1 MVWRRNE
8 DCSEACKEFSFTR
21 KEFSFFRKSELTIKA
36 SDKCSVCLIGQI
48 IVRGLVF
55 ERAGGG
61 RRHSWEMR
69 WKERLRA
76 LRRKQGRPERQLLDI
91 PLCSSRITLQL
102 ENMTMS
108 KIGPRINCFVVCRS
122 WCLSLTVFT
131 KFQTVYTVWGHGWG
145 LDCLPT
151 DLWGLRA

>member
-1 MVWRRNE
+1 MRIVAKLAR
-8 DCSEACKEFSFTR
+8 SFLSLER
-21 KEFSFFRKSELTIKA
+21 SFLSLESPSWLSKRLTGA
-36 SDKCSVCLIGQI
+36 YCCLIGQI
-48 IVRGLVF
+48 IARGLVF
-55 ERAGGG
+55 ERARFG

-122 WCLSLTVFT
+122 WCLSLAVFT
-131 KFQTVYTVWGHGWG
+131 KFQTVYTVWGHGAG

>member
-1 MVWRRNE
+1 MRIIAKITSSLPVCIKPW
-8 DCSEACKEFSFTR
+8 
-21 KEFSFFRKSELTIKA
+21 KSLHCLLKAKLTIKK
-36 SDKCSVCLIGQI
+36 SDKFLVCLIGQI
-48 IVRGLVF
+48 IARVL
-55 ERAGGG
+55 ERAGVG
-61 RRHSWEMR
+61 RRHSREMR

-102 ENMTMS
+102 ENMTTS

-122 WCLSLTVFT
+122 WCLSLAVFT
-131 KFQTVYTVWGHGWG
+131 KFQTVYTVWGHGAG

>member
-61 RRHSWEMR
+61 RRHS
-69 WKERLRA
+69 
-76 LRRKQGRPERQLLDI
+76 
-91 PLCSSRITLQL
+91 
-102 ENMTMS
+102 
-108 KIGPRINCFVVCRS
+108 
-122 WCLSLTVFT
+122 
-131 KFQTVYTVWGHGWG
+131 
-145 LDCLPT
+145 
-151 DLWGLRA
+151 